1 MRGFFILVLICLLIS
16 PSPAEAFQ
24 AKKKV
29 CNSPQSL
36 EQMLKKEPMNT
47 KLLKQK
53 VDIETAK
60 NNYREA
66 IVFFKRLQKIEPFS
80 IDEEKFL
87 AFLYSKIGNYAKAVE
102 IIEDT
107 IQENPECRVGKNNA
121 ELSQLALKYS
131 LADENWDKAIFYT
144 DKLLEFEPN
153 SENLL
158 KNKGDL
164 YLIKKDL
171 PNSIKAYGEL
181 VKISPTIEHKL
192 ALAELFMEYQDFTNA
207 CAVLGPLY
215 NENPNDSKIVDA
227 YLNVLLAQNKT
238 RDAYNLLV
246 KSNLLS
252 TKEGLIVS
260 GDLAMQNER
269 YSTAANNYCKA
280 LKLSPNDLNVQN
292 KLAMAYRLGRGL
304 NASAKIY
311 EGVLAKDPKNLE
323 AKLGLGSLEVDKKN
337 FEQARCLFQS
347 ILNENP
353 DYLPAKIEIVNS
365 YLINDDNL
373 QALEYLKKMPQDDKV
388 KLMMAE
394 TYYKMGMYS
403 DASKMISDGTETK
416 EFGYVSG
423 SPSDL
428 YSLKNISPEM
438 NAKLGQ
444 PEYESDNGL
453 LNGSVYENSKDLKY
467 KIARSQAIILTPS
480 YSFLIQKLAQEFKL
494 DYHRFG
500 IQMEKMIE
508 GNRDVFVEYNN
519 YIYSSGDL
527 NQLNNVTNEFR
538 CGIQARPI
546 ELWEYRA
553 DIGVKSFEF
562 GDGAMLNTDSWIKHY
577 LNDSLNLKI
586 GVKRNN
592 MEQSYVA
599 AVGEPIDGIFTGR
612 AANNKFYF
620 EFQKKFPNQIYT
632 YGLGSYGII
641 TAQNLVTNQYVEGMV
656 GIGKLLYNNPKN
668 KWVNTFS
675 TDLVSY
681 NSSYQ
686 FNLLDIYSSTGRLY
700 GGYFS
705 PDYFNATTI
714 NLKLEG
720 KVKKWDLKYGLKA
733 FGGIQNAITPDATT
747 QTWGVSPYVSYHL
760 NDKVSFNV
768 TYNHF
773 TYADVQRDQL
783 ILNAVIRGFDKHAK
797 N

>member
-1 MRGFFILVLICLLIS
+1 MRGFFILVLICLLTS
-16 PSPAEAFQ
+16 PSPAEAFPTKQ
-24 AKKKV
+24 KNCK
-29 CNSPQSL
+29 SPQTL
-36 EQMLKKEPMNT
+36 EQRLKKEPMNT

-53 VDIETAK
+53 ADIEVAH
-60 NNYREA
+60 NNYQEA
-66 IVFFKRLQKIEPFS
+66 IIFFERLQKIEPFS

-87 AFLYSKIGNYAKAVE
+87 AFLYSRIGNYVKSVE
-102 IIEDT
+102 IIENI
-107 IQENPECRVGKNNA
+107 IQEYPESRVGQNNT
-121 ELSQLALKYS
+121 ELPKLALEYS
-131 LADENWDKAIFYT
+131 MAGKNWDKAIVYT
-144 DKLLEFEPN
+144 DKMLEFEPN

-158 KNKGDL
+158 KSKGDL
-164 YLIKKDL
+164 YLIKQDL
-171 PNSIKAYGEL
+171 PNAIKAYGEL
-181 VKISPTIEHKL
+181 VKISPTLEHKL
-192 ALAELFMEYQDFTNA
+192 ALAQLFMEYHDFANA
-207 CAVLGPLY
+207 CAVLGPIY
-215 NENPNDSKIVDA
+215 KENPNDSKIADS

-238 RDAYNLLV
+238 REAYNLL
-246 KSNLLS
+246 KTHNLLE
-252 TKEGLIVS
+252 TKEGFIVS
-260 GDLAMQNER
+260 GDLAMLDENFGK
-269 YSTAANNYCKA
+269 AANAYCKA
-280 LKLSPNDLNVQN
+280 FKLDPNNLIVQN
-292 KLAMAYRLGRGL
+292 KLALAYRSGKCI

-311 EGVLAKDPKNLE
+311 QSILAKDPNNMD
-323 AKLGLGSLEVDKKN
+323 AKLGLAALEVDKKN
-337 FEQARCLFQS
+337 FEQARCMFQS

-373 QALEYLKKMPQDDKV
+373 QALEYLKKMPQDDKI

-403 DASKMISDGTETK
+403 DASKMITEEMKTQD
-416 EFGYVSG
+416 FGYESG
-423 SPSDL
+423 APSDL
-428 YSLKNISPEM
+428 YNLKNISPEM

-444 PEYESDNGL
+444 PEYESDNAV
-453 LNGSVYENSKDLKY
+453 LNGSVYENSKDLSY
-467 KIARSQAIILTPS
+467 KIKRSQAVILTPS

-508 GNRDVFVEYNN
+508 GNKNVFVEYNN

-538 CGIQARPI
+538 GGIQARPT

-553 DIGVKSFEF
+553 DLGVKSFEF

-577 LNDSLNLKI
+577 FSDSLNLKI
-586 GVKRNN
+586 GAKRNN

-620 EFQKKFPNQIYT
+620 EFQKKFPSQIYT
-632 YGLGSYGII
+632 YGLGSYGVI
-641 TAQNLVTNQYVEGMV
+641 TAQNLVTNQYVEGMI

-686 FNLLDIYSSTGRLY
+686 FNLLDLYSRTGRLY

-705 PDYFNATTI
+705 PGYFNATTI
-714 NLKLEG
+714 NFKLEG
-720 KVKKWDLKYGLKA
+720 KIRQWNLKYGLKA
-733 FGGIQNAITPDATT
+733 FGGIQNAITPDSTT
-747 QTWGVSPYVSYHL
+747 QTWGVAPYISYHL
-760 NDKVSFNV
+760 NDNVSFNV